1 MQRPVINAVQSLQED
16 QKLLALNAKLRETI
30 EHQSEKIQ
38 ALEQQLGWFQRQLF
52 GEKSEKR
59 DMTDNPYQQT
69 IADVLKTLP
78 EVPEKTEEDKQIIR
92 YERGKAKKNNLEGTP
107 DDSGLRFD
115 ESVPVEEITLSVPEL
130 EGPEADDYEVISHK
144 ITYRLAQR
152 PGSQVVLKYTRPV
165 IKKISTQVTMT
176 PPAPANVLD
185 KSYADVSFLAGMLV
199 DKFLYHL
206 PLYRQHQR
214 LAQNGIQVA
223 RSTLTNQVKCS
234 IALLKPIYRA
244 QLDNILLSRVLAMD
258 ETPIKAG
265 RKQQGKLNR
274 AYFWPIYGD
283 QDEVCFTFS
292 LSRGMQPIVDQL
304 GAFSGTLVTD
314 GYGAYEK
321 FQKKSQSL
329 THAQCWV
336 HGRRYFE
343 AAQEAEPEAAAIALA
358 YIGRLYEHEAVIR
371 EKQLAGQAKRDY
383 RCEYSKPV
391 VEAFFGWCYEQR
403 QRLDLVNSHPLS
415 KALAYAMHRQHA
427 LTIYLSDPDVPMD
440 TNHLERALRVIPMGR
455 RNWLFCWTEFGAEQV
470 GIIQSLLV
478 SCKLHDINPY
488 EYLVD
493 VLQRVGSH
501 PASRVEE
508 LTPRLWKRKF
518 ADNPLRSPLYHA
530 KDARCVNNGEK

>member
-1 MQRPVINAVQSLQED
+1 MQHAIINTDQSLHEDQNPLVINAQ
-16 QKLLALNAKLRETI
+16 LRETI
-30 EHQSEKIQ
+30 SHQREKIQ
-38 ALEQQLGWFQRQLF
+38 ALEQQLAWFKRQLF
-52 GEKSEKR
+52 GEKSEKH
-59 DMTDNPYQQT
+59 DMTDSPYQQT
-69 IADVLKTLP
+69 IADILKTLP
-78 EVPEKTEEDKQIIR
+78 DAPATSEENKQIIQ
-92 YERGKAKKNNLEGTP
+92 YQRGKAKKNNLAGTP

-115 ESVPVEEITLSVPEL
+115 ESVPVKEILLSAPEL
-130 EGPEADDYEVISHK
+130 DGPDADDYEVISHK

-165 IKKISTQVTMT
+165 LKKKSTQATIT

-199 DKFLYHL
+199 DKFCYHM

-234 IALLKPIYRA
+234 IELLKPIYRA

-265 RKQQGKLNR
+265 RKQKGKLNR

-292 LSRGMQPIVDQL
+292 LSRGMQHIIDQL

-321 FQKKSQSL
+321 FQKKNTSL

-336 HGRRYFE
+336 HCRRYFE
-343 AAQEAEPEAAAIALA
+343 ATQAAEPEAAAIALA
-358 YIGRLYEHEAVIR
+358 YIGKLYEHEAYLR

-383 RCEYSKPV
+383 RCQYSQPV
-391 VEAFFGWCYEQR
+391 VAAFFGWCYEQR
-403 QRLDLVNSHPLS
+403 QRVDLVKSNPLS
-415 KALAYAMHRQHA
+415 KALAYAMHRQHQ
-427 LTIYLSDPDVPMD
+427 LGIYLNDPDVPMD

-455 RNWLFCWTEFGAEQV
+455 KNWLFCWTESGAEQV

-478 SCKLHDINPY
+478 TCKLYDINPY
-488 EYLVD
+488 DYLVD
-493 VLQRVGSH
+493 VLQRVSTH

-508 LTPRLWKRKF
+508 LTPRLWKEKF
-518 ADNPLRSPLYHA
+518 ADTPMRSDVENRSH
-530 KDARCVNNGEK
+530 G